1 MDVRTL
7 GLGRPF
13 AIELLDPH
21 RVVFTQE
28 HISKLQ
34 DVVNKSTDSIQIRD
48 LQLVSKEQL
57 SVLKQG
63 EEEKTK
69 IYSALCVTLDDL
81 PVMEE
86 ELERINGITELVLMQ
101 KTPLRVLHR
110 YFLSLS
116 FLTICTIVF
125 HYTGGRWQ

>member
-7 GLGRPF
+7 GKGRPF

-21 RVVFTQE
+21 RVIFSQE
-28 HISKLQ
+28 EITELQ
-34 DVVNKSTDSIQIRD
+34 NVINKSTDAIQIRD
-48 LQLVSKEQL
+48 LQIVSKEQL

-69 IYSALCVTLDDL
+69 IYRALCVTLDGSTLTSEDL
-81 PVMEE
+81 A
-86 ELERINGITELVLMQ
+86 RINGISDLVLMQ

-110 YFLSLS
+110 
-116 FLTICTIVF
+116 
-125 HYTGGRWQ
+125 